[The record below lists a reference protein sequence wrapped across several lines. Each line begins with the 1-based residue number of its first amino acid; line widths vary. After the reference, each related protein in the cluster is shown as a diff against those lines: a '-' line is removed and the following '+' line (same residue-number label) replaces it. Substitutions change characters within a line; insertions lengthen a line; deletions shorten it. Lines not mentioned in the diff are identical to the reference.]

1 MRRKRLELH
10 SHEHRTPGLPPLS
23 TSHLHYAGMMLL
35 GSYAVTLVHMVSGGM
50 VMLLNGAALAA
61 KRGADLHVAK
71 REELLLG
78 KCCCFSD
85 DSSLCAAASGAAV
98 VVFDVLAHAS
108 PQATPTCTE
117 LGTVTLGAEA
127 THAALGPS
135 VAGGARYALAC
146 DAAGACYF
154 WRVTVG
160 GGTAGTAGTPPAA
173 RKVAAW
179 PAEALLCACF
189 TAGDGA
195 VLGGSCGLRLWR
207 IPAEGEAEEP
217 PPPYPAAPAAPA
229 APATAGAVPAAA
241 VAVAGAPVHVSA
253 FAGAGRVVRC
263 SYAAGPTPRVLSC
276 ADDGRVL
283 LWDAA
288 SGARLVELGRHEAPP
303 HATWLADGGRWL
315 LTLCGRSSLRVFD
328 SYSGAQLALPAFS
341 GFSVHLWASAAL
353 SPDSRWVLGL
363 GVSRM
368 GAWEVMAIEV
378 PELVMPGWRA
388 TPPLEAIN
396 RVTD

>member
-1 MRRKRLELH
+1 
-10 SHEHRTPGLPPLS
+10 
-23 TSHLHYAGMMLL
+23 MMLL
-35 GSYAVTLVHMVSGGM
+35 GSYAVTLVHMFSGGL
-50 VMLLNGAALAA
+50 VMLLNGADLAA
-61 KRGADLHVAK
+61 KRGVEFTVAK

-108 PQATPTCTE
+108 PQAKPTCTE

-127 THAALGPS
+127 TYTALGPS

-146 DAAGACYF
+146 DAAGVCYW
-154 WRVTVG
+154 WRVAGG

-173 RKVAAW
+173 RRVAAR

-207 IPAEGEAEEP
+207 IPAEVEAEEP
-217 PPPYPAAPAAPA
+217 PPPYPGTAPAAPA

-241 VAVAGAPVHVSA
+241 DDDDDVASAPNHAGA

-263 SYAAGPTPRVLSC
+263 SYAAGPTARVLSC

-288 SGARLVELGRHEAPP
+288 SGARLVELARHEAPP
-303 HATWLADGGRWL
+303 HATWLGRGDGGRWV
-315 LTLCGRSSLRVFD
+315 LTLCGRSSLRVLD

-341 GFSVHLWASAAL
+341 GFSVHLWAGAAL

-363 GVSRM
+363 GVTRM

-378 PELVMPGWRA
+378 PQLVVHGWRA
-388 TPPLEAIN
+388 TTPLEAIN
-396 RVTD
+396 RVTV